1 MTVIEAIREKV
12 RNEKYVRLRRM
23 PRLRHANG
31 GETRQAGV
39 LGQRKTHGDRGRACW
54 RLPAVWGEG
63 SQGRRWAVDCRAC
76 GKLKAAP
83 KPPNDEYPGCQVR
96 KERRLTIPLP
106 RCPRSRASSRTR
118 PHPRPPQHPVRNPA
132 RVTFGDTNTCFSLP
146 LMDLLP
152 TRARA
157 SGRRW
162 PAVVTVWSQCP

>member
-1 MTVIEAIREKV
+1 
-12 RNEKYVRLRRM
+12 M

-39 LGQRKTHGDRGRACW
+39 LGQRKTHGDRGRACR

-83 KPPNDEYPGCQVR
+83 KPPNDEHPGCQVR

-106 RCPRSRASSRTR
+106 RCPRSSASSRTPASAPPAATPGTKSCSGDLRRYEYLLLPASDGPAADAR
-118 PHPRPPQHPVRNPA
+118 PRLRASMA
-132 RVTFGDTNTCFSLP
+132 RGHDCVEPMSMRSLTFGMPSGTRM
-146 LMDLLP
+146 LML
-152 TRARA
+152 
-157 SGRRW
+157 
-162 PAVVTVWSQCP
+162 